1 MLVVYDCVD
10 NFYDSL
16 FIICY
21 HFVFFLNKL
30 VIFE

>member
-21 HFVFFLNKL
+21 HFVFFKQVGN
-30 VIFE
+30 I